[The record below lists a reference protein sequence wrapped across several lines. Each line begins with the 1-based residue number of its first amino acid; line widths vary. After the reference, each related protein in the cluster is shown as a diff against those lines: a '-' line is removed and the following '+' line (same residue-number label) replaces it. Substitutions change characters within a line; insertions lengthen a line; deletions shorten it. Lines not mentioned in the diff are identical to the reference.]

1 MNVICKHCGS
11 NIMVKDGKIAGKQRW
26 KCTKCHKTT
35 REGDGRNKYPMEK
48 KILAIKLHCEKESLN
63 EISRLVGA
71 PRAMVLY
78 WLKNYEKI
86 MKNELNSFN
95 FPKDVK
101 NILLL
106 EQKNLK
112 QLRDDFNFDQAFG
125 MIWTNTRVIIF
136 VME

>member
-1 MNVICKHCGS
+1 
-11 NIMVKDGKIAGKQRW
+11 
-26 KCTKCHKTT
+26 
-35 REGDGRNKYPMEK
+35 
-48 KILAIKLHCEKESLN
+48 
-63 EISRLVGA
+63 
-71 PRAMVLY
+71 
-78 WLKNYEKI
+78 

>member
-1 MNVICKHCGS
+1 M
-11 NIMVKDGKIAGKQRW
+11 
-26 KCTKCHKTT
+26 
-35 REGDGRNKYPMEK
+35 
-48 KILAIKLHCEKESLN
+48 AIKLHCEKKSLN